1 MGIWRDIRQ
10 LLYPVTCPGCG
21 KVMTD
26 SFWCESCLR
35 KCWNPRVI
43 SGSPSKYM
51 KGCYTLCNYSGGVRN
66 AVIQLKYHGNRAAGK
81 SFFELLER
89 FPWQERIK
97 DCDFVLPVPVSKDR
111 RKDRGYNQVDL
122 IFQKWVEEKNRPYL
136 PQGLICMRNTH
147 TQSLLTK
154 TERYANMKG
163 VFHINKGVDA
173 KGKTIL
179 LVDDVYTTGAT
190 MEAAA
195 HELKRAGAEAVI
207 GLTIASGAK

>member
-1 MGIWRDIRQ
+1 
-10 LLYPVTCPGCG
+10 
-21 KVMTD
+21 
-26 SFWCESCLR
+26 
-35 KCWNPRVI
+35 
-43 SGSPSKYM
+43 M

-66 AVIQLKYHGNRAAGK
+66 AVIQLKYNGNRAAGK
-81 SFFELLER
+81 SFFALLER

-97 DCDFVLPVPVSKDR
+97 DCDIVLPVPVSKDR

-122 IFQKWVEEKNRPYL
+122 IFQKWAEEKNRPYL

-173 KGKTIL
+173 KEKTIL

>member
-1 MGIWRDIRQ
+1 MGILGDIWRI
-10 LLYPVTCPGCG
+10 LYPVTCPGCG
-21 KVMTD
+21 KVMED

-35 KCWNPRVI
+35 RCWNPRMI

-66 AVIQLKYHGNRAAGK
+66 AVIQLKYNGNRARGK
-81 SFFELLER
+81 SFFDLLNR
-89 FPWQERIK
+89 FPWWERIK
-97 DCDFVLPVPVSKDR
+97 DCDLVLPVPVSKSR

-122 IFQKWVEEKNRPYL
+122 IFQKWMEQKNMTYL
-136 PQGLICMRNTH
+136 AQGLICMRHTN

-154 TERYANMKG
+154 TERYENMKG
-163 VFHINKGVDA
+163 VFHINKGVDV
-173 KGKTIL
+173 KGKNIL

-195 HELKRAGAEAVI
+195 HELKRAGAESVI